1 MLQRAYLHSKGHSGE
16 AHGSGWDNTVLA
28 TKDRQTKSLE
38 FYLCKLIQAWPS
50 FTQTL
55 NLATWK
61 NLKIGTNDTRV
72 SLPAQ
77 QDWAKRVS
85 AWMWPKPWVNGGGSL
100 TTVCKCVFTCLS
112 SGSWGVCQE
121 LDMPPQGFSRDLIRF
136 LNFAPV
142 WDSAALLCLNFHHPW
157 LKKKVLLF
165 KEFSENILAFLESS

>member
-55 NLATWK
+55 NLVTWK
-61 NLKIGTNDTRV
+61 NLKIGANDTRV

-77 QDWAKRVS
+77 QRWAKRVS

-100 TTVCKCVFTCLS
+100 TTVCKCVFTHLS

-136 LNFAPV
+136 L
-142 WDSAALLCLNFHHPW
+142 WLCSSLRLSSSVVF
-157 LKKKVLLF
+157 
-165 KEFSENILAFLESS
+165 EFSSPLTKEKGPAF